1 MVAGMG
7 MFTATLV
14 RFGARRGV
22 MNSKMGNKEF
32 YKGSSLRLL
41 LH

>member
-1 MVAGMG
+1 MG
-7 MFTATLV
+7 LFNATLV

-32 YKGSSLRLL
+32 YKGVSVRRVG
-41 LH
+41 